1 MKKFSIYPAKLNTLE
16 ASISLIVSS
25 LFCCMVGLPVLAQI
39 PPSFTESQTPSA
51 TALNLDSDVVAK
63 EMSKEQHTGD
73 VKPEVFSTAQSAF
86 ELSIL
91 NSENRKKISG
101 MVEAG
106 AGVGRIPEQHWHKA
120 ENVNCEN
127 AAVAINDEISNTTQI
142 GLYAQVDTC
151 RVK

>member
-1 MKKFSIYPAKLNTLE
+1 MKKFSIYPVKSSALG
-16 ASISLIVSS
+16 AGISSIGFS
-25 LFCCMVGLPVLAQI
+25 LFCCLVCLPVSAQ
-39 PPSFTESQTPSA
+39 TEPQTPSA

-73 VKPEVFSTAQSAF
+73 VKPEVFSNAQSAF

-106 AGVGRIPEQHWHKA
+106 AGAGVGRIPEQPWHKA

-127 AAVAINDEISNTTQI
+127 AAVAISDEISKTTQI
-142 GLYAQVDTC
+142 GISAQVDTC

>member
-1 MKKFSIYPAKLNTLE
+1 MKKFSIYLVKLNTLE
-16 ASISLIVSS
+16 ASISLIVFS
-25 LFCCMVGLPVLAQI
+25 LFCCMVYLPVSAQ
-39 PPSFTESQTPSA
+39 TEPQTPSA

-73 VKPEVFSTAQSAF
+73 VKPEVFSNAQSAF

-106 AGVGRIPEQHWHKA
+106 AGVGRIPEQPWHKA

-127 AAVAINDEISNTTQI
+127 AAVAINDEISKTTQI
-142 GLYAQVDTC
+142 GISAQVDTC